1 MAVGILHL
9 ELQLLNPRSLKEKR
23 SILKPLK
30 NYLQKTYGVSV
41 AEVEHQESWQLTGLE
56 IALVSN
62 DRSFLQTALS
72 QLSRSLENKF
82 PVMLSREQV
91 ELR

>member
-9 ELQLLNPRSLKEKR
+9 ELRLLSHRSLKEKR

-30 NYLQKTYGVSV
+30 NYLQKTHGVSV
-41 AEVEHQESWQLTGLE
+41 AEVTHQDSWQLTGLE

-82 PVMLSREQV
+82 PVVLSREQV

>member
-9 ELQLLNPRSLKEKR
+9 ELQLLSPRSLKEKR

-30 NYLQKTYGVSV
+30 NYLQKTHGVAV
-41 AEVEHQESWQLTGLE
+41 AEVAHQDKWQLTGLE

-82 PVMLSREQV
+82 PVVLSREQV

>member
-1 MAVGILHL
+1 MAVGILQL
-9 ELQLLNPRSLKEKR
+9 ELRLLSPRSLKEKR

-30 NYLQKTYGVSV
+30 NYLQKTHGVSV
-41 AEVEHQESWQLTGLE
+41 AEVKHQDSWQLTGLE

>member
-1 MAVGILHL
+1 MAVGLLQL
-9 ELQLLNPRSLKEKR
+9 ELRLLSPRSLKEKR

-30 NYLQKTYGVSV
+30 NYLQKTHGVSV
-41 AEVEHQESWQLTGLE
+41 AEVKHQDSWQLTGLE

>member
-9 ELQLLNPRSLKEKR
+9 ELRLLSPRSLKAKR

-30 NYLQKTYGVSV
+30 NYLQKTHGVSV
-41 AEVEHQESWQLTGLE
+41 AEVTHQDSWQFTGLE

-72 QLSRSLENKF
+72 QLDRSLENKF
-82 PVMLSREQV
+82 PVMFFREQV

>member
-1 MAVGILHL
+1 MAVGNLHL
-9 ELQLLNPRSLKEKR
+9 ELRLLSPRSLKEKR

-30 NYLQKTYGVSV
+30 NYLQKTHGVSV
-41 AEVEHQESWQLTGLE
+41 AEVAHQDSWKLTGLE

-62 DRSFLQTALS
+62 DRSLLQTVLS

>member
-1 MAVGILHL
+1 MAVGILQL
-9 ELQLLNPRSLKEKR
+9 ELRLLSPRSLKEKR

-30 NYLQKTYGVSV
+30 NYLQKTHGVSV
-41 AEVEHQESWQLTGLE
+41 AEVKHQDSWQLTGLE

-62 DRSFLQTALS
+62 DISFLQTALS

-82 PVMLSREQV
+82 PVMLCREKV

>member
-9 ELQLLNPRSLKEKR
+9 ELQLLSPRSLKEKR

-30 NYLQKTYGVSV
+30 NYLQKTHGVSV
-41 AEVEHQESWQLTGLE
+41 AEVAHQGKWQLTGLE

-62 DRSFLQTALS
+62 DRSFLQTTLS
-72 QLSRSLENKF
+72 QLSISLETRF
-82 PVMLSREQV
+82 PVILFREEV
-91 ELR
+91 ALR

>member
-1 MAVGILHL
+1 MAVGILQL
-9 ELQLLNPRSLKEKR
+9 ELRLLSPRSLKEKR

-30 NYLQKTYGVSV
+30 NYLQKTHGVSV
-41 AEVEHQESWQLTGLE
+41 AEVAHQDSWQLTGLE

-62 DRSFLQTALS
+62 ERSFLHTTLS

-82 PVMLSREQV
+82 PVMLSQEKV

>member
-1 MAVGILHL
+1 MAVGILQL
-9 ELQLLNPRSLKEKR
+9 ELRLLSPRSLKEKR

-30 NYLQKTYGVSV
+30 NYLQKTHGVSV
-41 AEVEHQESWQLTGLE
+41 AEVAHQDSWQLTGLE

-62 DRSFLQTALS
+62 ERSFLHTTLS

>member
-9 ELQLLNPRSLKEKR
+9 ELRLLSPCSLKEKR

-30 NYLQKTYGVSV
+30 NYLQKTHGVSV
-41 AEVEHQESWQLTGLE
+41 AEVAHQDSWQLTGLE

-62 DRSFLQTALS
+62 NRSFLQTVLS

>member
-9 ELQLLNPRSLKEKR
+9 ELRLLSPRSLKDKR

-30 NYLQKTYGVSV
+30 IYLQKTHGVSV
-41 AEVEHQESWQLTGLE
+41 AEVAHQDSWQLTGLE

>member
-9 ELQLLNPRSLKEKR
+9 ELRLLSPRSLKEKR

-30 NYLQKTYGVSV
+30 NYLQKTHGVSV
-41 AEVEHQESWQLTGLE
+41 AEVDHQDSWQLTGLE

>member
-9 ELQLLNPRSLKEKR
+9 ELRLLSHRSLKEKR
-23 SILKPLK
+23 SVLKPLK
-30 NYLQKTYGVSV
+30 NYLQKTHGLSV
-41 AEVEHQESWQLTGLE
+41 AEVEHQDSWQITGLE

-62 DRSFLQTALS
+62 DRSFRHTVFS
-72 QLSRSLENKF
+72 QLTKSLENKF